1 MAAEF
6 LYFFKQN
13 VVVGMNLQLFSILNS
28 FSVLYWSRWWM
39 PCIRQIYISI
49 SCIFFSREWCSY
61 CHLLP
66 ILQASVVSYME
77 LWNPFPGKSVMKF
90 IDVSYISIFQL

>member
-13 VVVGMNLQLFSILNS
+13 VVGGMNLKLFSILNS

-39 PCIRQIYISI
+39 PHIRQMYISI
-49 SCIFFSREWCSY
+49 SCISREWCSF
-61 CHLLP
+61 CDLLP
-66 ILQASVVSYME
+66 ILQASVISYME
-77 LWNPFPGKSVMKF
+77 LW
-90 IDVSYISIFQL
+90 